1 MPLYTRARS
10 KCRVLQSV
18 NQVLS
23 YACAALCT
31 MGNNPNRCAAYESF
45 EKLIERVE
53 SNYLSLNPVDG
64 GLFEHVG
71 ISDCELDERGSEFV
85 RAGIVTAMSA
95 WDVYVHSLFE
105 EAFTLVMDVFTRD
118 EKSLEN
124 LRKQWPACD
133 AIIEN
138 EKRLQQET
146 LRAEGHVEESQVSE
160 AATQLDVEEC
170 KKLLAAH
177 CDRVVYQR
185 ALLPVFDCE
194 GVFRGPRVTIDEMFQ
209 QLFRSKAEKS
219 LSEMLIEVCGRND
232 YYGLRTTNDCTYRV
246 TLKPDLPS
254 DRSTVK
260 TLCALS
266 CVHYFLRCALVND
279 ASFFKEWSDS
289 DTTYDIALSNQNHSD
304 VKAYYEGLGKEIGEK
319 MFRDSDINVSYLA
332 LLNVTRY
339 LRFVALSL
347 MRAVAQWFY
356 DLQPEENPEE
366 RECIWGYPPTGKRQP
381 EKDSC
386 TLL

>member
-1 MPLYTRARS
+1 
-10 KCRVLQSV
+10 
-18 NQVLS
+18 
-23 YACAALCT
+23 

-45 EKLIERVE
+45 EKPIERVE
-53 SNYLSLNPVDG
+53 SNYLSLNPIDG
-64 GLFEHVG
+64 ELFEHVG
-71 ISDCELDERGSEFV
+71 INYCELDERGSEFV
-85 RAGIVTAMSA
+85 RAGIVTVMSA

-133 AIIEN
+133 AILEN
-138 EKRLQQET
+138 EKKLQET

-194 GVFRGPRVTIDEMFQ
+194 SASRGPRVTIDEMFR

-219 LSEMLIEVCGRND
+219 LSEILIEACDRND
-232 YYGLRTTNDCTYRV
+232 YYGLRTNNDCTYRV
-246 TLKPDLPS
+246 TLQPDLPS
-254 DRSTVK
+254 DRSAVK

-266 CVHYFLRCALVND
+266 GAHYFLRCALV
-279 ASFFKEWSDS
+279 W
-289 DTTYDIALSNQNHSD
+289 LMMRHS
-304 VKAYYEGLGKEIGEK
+304 
-319 MFRDSDINVSYLA
+319 
-332 LLNVTRY
+332 
-339 LRFVALSL
+339 
-347 MRAVAQWFY
+347 
-356 DLQPEENPEE
+356 
-366 RECIWGYPPTGKRQP
+366 
-381 EKDSC
+381 
-386 TLL
+386 